1 MPDRLKSIGP
11 ILVVALLSSLAA
23 VGLVQAAPD
32 PGAWFLLAPWGILLM
47 GLVFVP
53 SANPLEM
60 WICVFPFLMM
70 QPNIGLIFGWALLL
84 ILIAPVG
91 FHTSGSLRLP
101 KGQALHL
108 LLVTGIAVLG
118 TVNAGFQGGSINK
131 LIGTYLLPAVV
142 YVLIMKM
149 PQESNI
155 ERKLPVVILWAFALI
170 GVGSA
175 LYKLQNPD
183 LERVAGYIELS
194 VTMLGYMGAAI
205 VPIALHLL
213 VTARKKAIPVLLFT
227 FLMLAILLTNTRMA
241 LLMVLIA
248 LVVNYRNLGRF
259 VLPMTMI
266 GSIVAFVGIEVIFTR
281 YAAMSKQ
288 TIDISMAA
296 RVIAW
301 STGFTLVSGHP
312 WTGIGVDAFAVQ
324 YLSAT
329 KMPLIRLMHAHNTI
343 LQKAADLGIPGML
356 VYMVFLYKRIHQ
368 GFRLAG
374 PGLPRALAWSL
385 SIYLVASLTDAVFYW
400 TSWTI
405 LYWVLLACLARFT
418 LKNSFQDTGGTGSI

>member
-1 MPDRLKSIGP
+1 
-11 ILVVALLSSLAA
+11 
-23 VGLVQAAPD
+23 
-32 PGAWFLLAPWGILLM
+32 
-47 GLVFVP
+47 
-53 SANPLEM
+53 
-60 WICVFPFLMM
+60 
-70 QPNIGLIFGWALLL
+70 
-84 ILIAPVG
+84 
-91 FHTSGSLRLP
+91 
-101 KGQALHL
+101 
-108 LLVTGIAVLG
+108 
-118 TVNAGFQGGSINK
+118 
-131 LIGTYLLPAVV
+131 
-142 YVLIMKM
+142 
-149 PQESNI
+149 
-155 ERKLPVVILWAFALI
+155 
-170 GVGSA
+170 
-175 LYKLQNPD
+175 
-183 LERVAGYIELS
+183 
-194 VTMLGYMGAAI
+194 
-205 VPIALHLL
+205 
-213 VTARKKAIPVLLFT
+213 
-227 FLMLAILLTNTRMA
+227 
-241 LLMVLIA
+241 
-248 LVVNYRNLGRF
+248 
-259 VLPMTMI
+259 MI